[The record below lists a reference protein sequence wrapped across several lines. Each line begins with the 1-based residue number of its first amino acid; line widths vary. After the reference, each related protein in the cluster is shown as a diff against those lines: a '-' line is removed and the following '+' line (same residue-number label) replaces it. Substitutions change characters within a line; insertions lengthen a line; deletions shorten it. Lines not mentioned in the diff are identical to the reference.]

1 MRYSADFGNTIL
13 GGLGDDSST
22 QLDTPTGVAAGSSD
36 GGTNAPATPTAQP
49 TAQPAAAA
57 DPSGG
62 LCTQSTC
69 GGMAAAATAAL
80 GALGPKQSPVP
91 AATVTAL
98 CADKSV
104 AGQAQCS
111 AVTQQNATINA
122 QNSQRAAIISQFVKD
137 AVGPNVTPQQMQ
149 LGDASLAQYAL
160 LKQKY
165 GPQIGSL
172 TLTQLVAQYPDDAQ
186 AIVTSLGQVF
196 PALKGKTFSQIWAL
210 IPQTFK
216 DMNLDDLEHAIPNSS
231 WGKPSVIPGVSNT
244 TAEIGGGAIIL
255 LGLLAYFA
263 FRKKKGSQ

>member
-1 MRYSADFGNTIL
+1 MRSSADFGNTIY
-13 GGLGDDSST
+13 GLGDDT
-22 QLDTPTGVAAGSSD
+22 QLDTPTGVAAGASD
-36 GGTNAPATPTAQP
+36 GGSNATSQPTQPAQQTQAQP
-49 TAQPAAAA
+49 DQ
-57 DPSGG
+57 SGG

-80 GALGPKQSPVP
+80 GALGPKQQPVP
-91 AATVTAL
+91 ASTVTAL
-98 CADKSV
+98 CADKSA
-104 AGQAQCS
+104 AGQAQCN

-122 QNSQRAAIISQFVKD
+122 QNAQRAAIISQFVKD

-149 LGDASLAQYAL
+149 LGDAALAQYAL

-172 TLTQLVAQYPDDAQ
+172 TLSQLVAQYPADAQ

-196 PALKGKTFSQIWAL
+196 PALSGKTFDQIWAL

-231 WGKPSVIPGVSNT
+231 WSKPTIIPGISNT
-244 TAEIGGGAIIL
+244 TAEIGGGAILL
-255 LGLLAYFA
+255 LGVLAYFA
-263 FRKKKGSQ
+263 FRKKKGPQ